1 MISMTEAPEE
11 SAAGRK
17 LTTGTFVAC
26 VVAALVAQLGLSM
39 PAVLQGIIQ
48 LDLNPSS
55 TQLTW
60 VSDAFLLPVT
70 LLELTF
76 GVLGDMFGRKRLLT
90 IGSSLMVIG
99 TVIAFLTPTGG
110 SHGMKF
116 VYLFGGY
123 GLAGVGAAAMF
134 PTSIAML
141 AAGTHTVKARS
152 EVFSAW
158 AVALTVGG
166 FGSPLMGGLLA
177 RIHHSGGPD
186 ASWRWAFAGL
196 ACFAVISTII
206 TVLGATNSSA
216 KEGRALDIPG
226 QILVGIGVFA
236 LVYGVIQGAEGD
248 WTSATVIGCFVA
260 AVIFLIAF
268 VLVERRTEKPLVQL
282 DLFSNRAFVVT
293 SIVTLLAM
301 FAYLGTAYATSIR
314 VSAIQGHSP
323 LFTAIAFI
331 LLNIMGAV
339 LFPVSPF
346 LLQRY
351 NPGWVLALGAA
362 LIGVGDV
369 ALCLIPS
376 THDSLWAIAVPLLAV
391 GAGFKTAVTS
401 ITAVSVNSVPTSKAG
416 MASAMTSMLR
426 DFGLSLG
433 PAIVGA
439 IALTKSANEIAAKVA
454 ASPHLQQALQAF
466 NEAPSHATGAKK
478 AELEGAVG
486 AVNSGPLGANG
497 VPAPLNPLKD
507 VAFHAL
513 SNGYALG
520 YLICGIAA
528 LVAAVLAAVLI
539 GGREHEERFVSTG
552 PEPVD
557 AAQG

>member
-1 MISMTEAPEE
+1 MTSIAGAAEAPDI
-11 SAAGRK
+11 K
-17 LTTGTFVAC
+17 HQLTRGTFVAC
-26 VVAALVAQLGLSM
+26 VFAALVAQLGLSM
-39 PAVLQGIIQ
+39 PAVIQGVIQ
-48 LDLNPSS
+48 VDLTPSS

-76 GVLGDMFGRKRLLT
+76 GVLGDMFGRKRLLA

-99 TVIAFLTPTGG
+99 TVLVFFTPTGG

-123 GLAGVGAAAMF
+123 GLAGIGAAAMF

-166 FGSPLMGGLLA
+166 FGSPVMGGLMT
-177 RIHHSGGPD
+177 RIHHPGGPD
-186 ASWRWAFAGL
+186 AGWRWAFAGL
-196 ACFAVISTII
+196 AAFALISTII
-206 TVLGATNSSA
+206 TMVGATNSSS

-226 QILVGIGVFA
+226 QVLVAIGIFA
-236 LVYGVIQGAEGD
+236 LVYGVIEGAGGD
-248 WTSATVIGCFVA
+248 WLSTTVLGCFV
-260 AVIFLIAF
+260 VGVVFLIAF
-268 VLVERRTEKPLVQL
+268 VMVERRTEKPLVQL
-282 DLFSNRAFVVT
+282 DLFANRAFVVT
-293 SIVTLLAM
+293 SVVTLLAM

-314 VSAIQGHSP
+314 ISAIQGHSP
-323 LFTAIAFI
+323 LFTAVAFI

-362 LIGVGDV
+362 LIGFGDL
-369 ALCLIPS
+369 ALWLIPA
-376 THDSLWAIAVPLLAV
+376 THDSLAAIAVPLLAV

-401 ITAVSVNSVPTSKAG
+401 ITTVSVNSVPTPKAG

-426 DFGLSLG
+426 DLGLSLG

-439 IALTKSANEIAAKVA
+439 VALTKSANLIAARIA
-454 ASPHLQQALQAF
+454 GSPHLQDALKTF
-466 NEAPSHATGAKK
+466 NALPEHATGAER

-486 AVNSGPLGANG
+486 AVNSGPLGAVS
-497 VPAPLNPLKD
+497 VPNPPNPLKD

-513 SNGYALG
+513 SDGYALG
-520 YLICGIAA
+520 YLLCAIAA

-539 GGREHEERFVSTG
+539 GGRKHEEKFVETVTEQQAVS
-552 PEPVD
+552 ER
-557 AAQG
+557 